1 MQAKLS
7 TSTTRSP
14 RLRARALAVGVAAAA
29 SLACGVA
36 AAAETTFIGYT
47 DGCFSATS
55 CSPQTAPGAQSATF
69 LGLTYNNSTFDAT
82 TAGGFL
88 SIGAAPGTPNFN
100 NLGSFSLS
108 GAPFVYNGE
117 HFDLRVTFTA
127 PPGTTPG
134 SVVIDDLLTGTVSSI
149 NNGGVFIDFDN
160 TVKTF
165 TFGSGETSG
174 TFSFFANDLSVTAGQ
189 TVAVTG
195 TIMSQ
200 VTPVPEP
207 ETYALMMAGLGVLGF
222 VGRRRK
228 QR

>member
-1 MQAKLS
+1 MHRNIRLS
-7 TSTTRSP
+7 S
-14 RLRARALAVGVAAAA
+14 LAFAAAA
-29 SLACGVA
+29 VLAGA
-36 AAAETTFIGYT
+36 APGLASAAETTFIGYT

-55 CSPQTAPGAQSATF
+55 CTPQSTPGSQSATF
-69 LGLTYNNSTFDAT
+69 RGLTYNNSTFDAT

-88 SIGAAPGTPNFN
+88 SIGAAPGSPNFD

-134 SVVIDDLLTGTVSSI
+134 SVVIQDVLTGTVASA

-160 TVKTF
+160 TVKNF
-165 TFGSGETSG
+165 TFGSGDTSG
-174 TFSFFANDLSVTAGQ
+174 TFSFFVNDLSITAGQ

-195 TIMSQ
+195 TIMAQ

-207 ETYALMMAGLGVLGF
+207 ETYALLMAGLGVVGF

-228 QR
+228 SR

>member
-1 MQAKLS
+1 MHRNIRLS
-7 TSTTRSP
+7 T
-14 RLRARALAVGVAAAA
+14 LAIAAAA
-29 SLACGVA
+29 VLAGA
-36 AAAETTFIGYT
+36 APGLASAAETTFTGYT

-55 CSPQTAPGAQSATF
+55 CTPQSTPGSQSATF
-69 LGLTYNNSTFDAT
+69 QGLTYNNSTFDAT

-88 SIGAAPGTPNFN
+88 SIGAAPGSPNFD

-134 SVVIDDLLTGTVSSI
+134 SVVIQDVLTGTVASA

-160 TVKTF
+160 TVKNF
-165 TFGSGETSG
+165 TFGSGDTSG
-174 TFSFFANDLSVTAGQ
+174 TFSFFVNDLSITAGQ

-195 TIMSQ
+195 TIMAQ

-207 ETYALMMAGLGVLGF
+207 ETYALLMAGLGVVGF

-228 QR
+228 SR